1 MGLAFEMTAV
11 SQLRGLVWAPSET
24 MPRLGRTAVSHSSVL
39 GLSLEKMLE
48 FSSTTTCIITHT
60 QYPAGGWF
68 RLLVVTRASFV
79 PSANFSH
86 DEANNLGLPP
96 LYLQAIFPMV
106 KPTILLIS
114 LAETFNFVDL
124 VSVSPKCQDLWTN

>member
-79 PSANFSH
+79 PSANYSH
-86 DEANNLGLPP
+86 DEANNFVDLFG
-96 LYLQAIFPMV
+96 QNFQFCFSMV
-106 KPTILLIS
+106 KATILSIS
-114 LAETFNFVDL
+114 LVKTFNFVDL
-124 VSVSPKCQDLWTN
+124 VSP